1 MIIKII
7 AITIKGSRAIEKTK
21 HDWDRKRVSTYNTIK
36 IGQVEST
43 YIKDKD
49 NNFREHHL
57 NLPHLTQQG
66 QITKFKKTLNKSMLK
81 INGSEINIDYKV
93 VCEGVGTT
101 TTEQTISSIN

>member
-1 MIIKII
+1 MIITIQ

-21 HDWDRKRVSTYNTIK
+21 HDWERKRVSEYNTIK
-36 IGQVEST
+36 IGEVESS
-43 YIKDKD
+43 YIKNIDGQYLK
-49 NNFREHHL
+49 HIIKLPYL
-57 NLPHLTQQG
+57 NKQG

-101 TTEQTISSIN
+101 TTE